1 MKPLA
6 RPRRGFLR
14 IGATVALALGSLS
27 AMPAGSATA
36 AAAGCAVTYTT
47 SSWPGGFSANITVKN
62 LGSAIDGW
70 KLRFS
75 FPSTGQK
82 VGNGWS
88 AVYDQKGTDV
98 TASSVGYNKSLA
110 TGASAQIGFIGSTT
124 GGNPIPTT
132 FTLNGVTCN
141 DTATR
146 PPAPPTATPTPTP
159 TRTATAAPTP
169 TATRTATAT
178 PAPTRTATAAPTPT
192 ATRTATPTPTPTA
205 TRTVTPTPT
214 PTKAPATGTPVAI
227 NGKLRV
233 CGVKLCNRYNR
244 PIQLRGMS
252 THGIQWFPKC
262 YTDASLNALA
272 DDWKADLFRISMYV
286 QEGGYETDPAA
297 FTEQVNKY
305 VDMATARGLYA
316 IIDFHTLTPGDPNH
330 NLARAK
336 TFFASVAARNADKDN
351 VIYEIANE
359 PNGVSWASI
368 KSYAEQVI
376 PVIRAADPDA
386 VVIVGTR
393 AWSSLGVSEGSNETE
408 IVNNPVDADNIMY
421 AFHFYAASH
430 KDDYRAVVSRA
441 AAKLPLFVSE
451 FGTVTASGNGQVDLA
466 STAAWLDM
474 LDQLKIGY
482 ANWTYSDAPES
493 SAAFKPGTCA
503 GGTFAGTG
511 VLNPSGVYIRDRIR
525 TADDFPTS

>member
-1 MKPLA
+1 MKPLS

-14 IGATVALALGSLS
+14 IGATVALALGSLA
-27 AMPAGSATA
+27 AMPVGNAVAT
-36 AAAGCAVTYTT
+36 AAGCAVTYTT

-62 LGSAIDGW
+62 LGGAIDGW
-70 KLRFS
+70 KLGFS
-75 FPSTGQK
+75 FPSSGQK
-82 VGNGWS
+82 VGHGWS
-88 AVYDQKGTDV
+88 AVYDQDGTAV
-98 TASSVGYNKSLA
+98 TAGSVGYNKSLA
-110 TGASAQIGFIGSTT
+110 TGASANIGFIGSTT

-146 PPAPPTATPTPTP
+146 PPSPPTPTPTPTATPTP
-159 TRTATAAPTP
+159 TRTATPTP
-169 TATRTATAT
+169 T
-178 PAPTRTATAAPTPT
+178 P
-192 ATRTATPTPTPTA
+192 TRTATPTPTPTA
-205 TRTVTPTPT
+205 TRTATPTPT
-214 PTKAPATGTPVAI
+214 STAPPATGTPVGI
-227 NGKLRV
+227 NGKLHV
-233 CGVKLCNRYNR
+233 CGVHLCNKYNR

-252 THGIQWFPKC
+252 THGLQWFAKC
-262 YTDASLNALA
+262 YNDASLNALA
-272 DDWKADLFRISMYV
+272 NDWKADFLRVAMYV
-286 QEGGYETDPAA
+286 QEGGYETNPTA
-297 FTEQVNKY
+297 FTEQVNRY
-305 VDMATARGLYA
+305 VDMATARGLYS

-336 TFFASVAARNADKDN
+336 TFFASVAARNAGRSN

-386 VVIVGTR
+386 VIIVGTR

-408 IVNNPVDADNIMY
+408 IVNNPVDAENIMY

-430 KDDYRAVVSRA
+430 KDNYRAAVSRA

-451 FGTVTASGNGQVDLA
+451 FGTVTASGNGEVDLA
-466 STAAWLDM
+466 STAAWIDM

-482 ANWTYSDAPES
+482 ANWTYSDAGES
-493 SAAFKPGTCA
+493 SAAFKAGTCS
-503 GGTFAGTG
+503 GTAYAGTG
-511 VLNPSGVYIRDRIR
+511 VLNQSGVYIRDRIR
-525 TADDFPTS
+525 TADNFPTG